1 VSRCTIVVFA
11 HRSQNVGGCR
21 FAGSDVDTPGLNAR
35 RKRVNEDMI
44 VAVNDNRP
52 DLVLKSLE
60 LSGAEA
66 AFKDAALHMVEI
78 PAAEPEDPG
87 VAFGR
92 GVVYH
97 YDIHGHHQ
105 IWKGL
110 YGAPSRQARVS
121 FNASRYSSSS

>member
-1 VSRCTIVVFA
+1 MHPASVSRCTIVVFA

-66 AFKDAALHMVEI
+66 AFKDAA
-78 PAAEPEDPG
+78 P
-87 VAFGR
+87 FGR